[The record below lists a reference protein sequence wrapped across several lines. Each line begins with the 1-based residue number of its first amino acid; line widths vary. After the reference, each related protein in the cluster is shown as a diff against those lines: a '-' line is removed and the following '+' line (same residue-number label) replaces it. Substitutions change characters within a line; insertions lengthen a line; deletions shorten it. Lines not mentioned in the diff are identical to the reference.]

1 MSIIDASLVKK
12 LRDKTG
18 AGFMN
23 CKQAL
28 VEAAGDFEKA
38 IEWIKVKGLAAAA
51 KKADRVAAEGLCVV
65 CIKNN
70 KAVAVEI
77 NSETDFVAK
86 NEFFQN
92 LVTKIADAAID
103 HNDIEQL
110 KQVKL
115 ANGNTVGE
123 EIISNIASIGENIT
137 LRRMESLKIDQGVIA
152 SYVHNSPAPNMGKI
166 AVLVALESSGN
177 QDRLYEVAKS
187 IAMHV
192 AAAKPQ
198 ALNIESVDSALI
210 EKEKSIFQ
218 QQTENSGK
226 PQNIIEKMIEG
237 RVRKFLEEIVLMEQI
252 HMIEGNSKI
261 SEIINNLSKELK
273 TDVTLAGY
281 IRLEVGEG
289 IEKEEKNFA
298 EEVAAVTR

>member
-28 VEAAGDFEKA
+28 VEVAGDFEKA

-51 KKADRVAAEGLCVV
+51 KKADRVAAEGLTAV

-92 LVTKIADAAID
+92 LVTKIVDAAID
-103 HNDIEQL
+103 YTDIEQL
-110 KQVKL
+110 KQAKL
-115 ANGNTVGE
+115 PNGQTVGE
-123 EIISNIASIGENIT
+123 EIISNIASIGENLTI
-137 LRRMESLKIDQGVIA
+137 RRMESIKIDQGVIA
-152 SYVHNSPAPNMGKI
+152 SYVHNSCAPNMGKI
-166 AVLVALESSGN
+166 AVLVALESTGD
-177 QDRLYEVAKS
+177 QARLYEVAKS

-198 ALNIESVDSALI
+198 ALNVESLDPELI
-210 EKEKSIFQ
+210 AKEKAIFQ

-237 RVRKFLEEIVLMEQI
+237 RIRKFLEEIVLMEQV

-261 SEIINNLSKELK
+261 SEVIANLSKELSTPVK
-273 TDVTLAGY
+273 LVAYT
-281 IRLEVGEG
+281 RLEVGEG
-289 IEKEEKNFA
+289 IEKEAKNFA